1 MTTRLTPYTEPA
13 INTLY
18 EMLFCDELAL
28 FSQNTTA
35 PLTGPWQALLN
46 EGTSE
51 AALREMVADAGQ
63 PSRIRLLASQQLRS
77 RGVPVAHELLGVIVE
92 LGLEGG
98 LDVLAAFK
106 DGTAR
111 YFNYTGKVLIW
122 ESPSPDSNAIIN
134 KLFAESQ
141 RIVSQIGLWRKPRKI
156 FPAKGLLRISFLG
169 TDGLYFGEGPIQVMF
184 DDTMSA
190 PAIREATALL
200 QFLTS
205 QQKN

>member
-1 MTTRLTPYTEPA
+1 MNTKPVPYHEAA

-18 EMLFCDELAL
+18 EMLFCDEFAL
-28 FSQNTTA
+28 FNQHTTT
-35 PLTGPWQALLN
+35 PPTGPWQVLLD
-46 EGTSE
+46 EGTNDE
-51 AALREMVADAGQ
+51 VLREMVGDVGQ
-63 PSRIRLLASQQLRS
+63 PSRIRLLASQKLRS
-77 RGVPVAHELLGVIVE
+77 RGVELEHQLLGVVVE

-122 ESPSPDSNAIIN
+122 ESPT
-134 KLFAESQ
+134 AESDAIVG
-141 RIVSQIGLWRKPRKI
+141 RLFSESEKIVSQIGLWRKPRKI
-156 FPAKGLLRISFLG
+156 FPAIGTLRISFLG
-169 TDGLYFGEGPIQVMF
+169 TDGLFFGEGPIQIMF
-184 DDTMSA
+184 DDAMSA
-190 PAIREATALL
+190 PAIREATALF